1 LYQGLYY
8 YSENKVDQGMM
19 STDKPKDIQVV
30 AVIDVDK
37 RKVGKTFKEAIF
49 AKSNCTPIF
58 YKDVEDGP
66 WYRWVK

>member
-1 LYQGLYY
+1 
-8 YSENKVDQGMM
+8 MM